1 MIGFLGVG
9 TMSSYRDLVV
19 WKKAKELA
27 VLLYKETN
35 QGSFARDFGLRDQI
49 RRAAVSVASNI
60 AEGAERNT
68 NKESVQFFYIAKG
81 SLAEVVTQVEIS
93 SEIGYISDE
102 QRDPI
107 LQNCNE
113 ITNMLS
119 SLIRVR
125 ANTTKP
131 TPKYPNT

>member
-1 MIGFLGVG
+1 
-9 TMSSYRDLVV
+9 MSSYRDLVV

-35 QGSFARDFGLRDQI
+35 QGNFARDFGSRDQV
-49 RRAAVSVASNI
+49 RRAVVSVASNI

-81 SLAEVVTQVEIS
+81 SLAEIITQVEIS
-93 SEIGYISDE
+93 HEINYLSDT
-102 QRDPI
+102 QCGII
-107 LQNCNE
+107 LGKCNE

-125 ANTTKP
+125 SNTTRP
-131 TPKYPNT
+131 TPKNQNT

>member
-1 MIGFLGVG
+1 
-9 TMSSYRDLVV
+9 MSGYRDLVV

-35 QGSFARDFGLRDQI
+35 QGDFARDFGLRDQL
-49 RRAAVSVASNI
+49 RRTAVSIASNI

-81 SLAEVVTQVEIS
+81 SLAEVITQVEIS
-93 SEIGYISDE
+93 SEIGYLSDI
-102 QRDPI
+102 QRDHI
-107 LQNCNE
+107 LQQCNE
-113 ITNMLS
+113 ITNMLG

-125 ANTTKP
+125 SN
-131 TPKYPNT
+131 TPKPAPKNPNT

>member
-1 MIGFLGVG
+1 
-9 TMSSYRDLVV
+9 MSSYRDLVV

-35 QGSFARDFGLRDQI
+35 QGAFARDFGLRDQL
-49 RRAAVSVASNI
+49 RRAVVSIASNI

-81 SLAEVVTQVEIS
+81 SLAEVITQVEIS
-93 SEIGYISDE
+93 AEIGHLTSAQSDL
-102 QRDPI
+102 I
-107 LQNCNE
+107 LQYCNE
-113 ITNMLS
+113 IANMLG

-125 ANTTKP
+125 STTSRP
-131 TPKYPNT
+131 TPKNLNT

>member
-1 MIGFLGVG
+1 
-9 TMSSYRDLVV
+9 MSSYRDLVV

-35 QGSFARDFGLRDQI
+35 QGNFARDFGLRDQV
-49 RRAAVSVASNI
+49 RRAVVSVASNI

-81 SLAEVVTQVEIS
+81 SLAEVITQVEIS
-93 SEIGYISDE
+93 HEIDYLSDT
-102 QRDPI
+102 QCGII
-107 LQNCNE
+107 LGKCNE

-125 ANTTKP
+125 SNTTRPKP
-131 TPKYPNT
+131 KNQNT